1 MNSSV
6 GPEFAA
12 MGVFILLYLAFVG
25 VMTIVTVVA
34 SCKIVG
40 KAGYPWALG
49 LLVLVPLAN
58 IVLVLI
64 LAFSEWPI
72 QKELNAY
79 KINLQSSQQQP
90 VGYDQV

>member
-6 GPEFAA
+6 GPEFAV
-12 MGVFILLYLAFVG
+12 MGAVILAYLAIVG
-25 VMTIVTVVA
+25 TITIITVVA
-34 SCKIVG
+34 PCKIVG

-79 KINLQSSQQQP
+79 KMSVQNSQQPQ
-90 VGYDQV
+90 GG